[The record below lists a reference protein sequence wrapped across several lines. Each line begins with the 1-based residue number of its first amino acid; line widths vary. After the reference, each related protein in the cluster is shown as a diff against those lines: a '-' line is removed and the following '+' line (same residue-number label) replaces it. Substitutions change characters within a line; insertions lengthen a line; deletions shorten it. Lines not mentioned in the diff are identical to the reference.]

1 MPRRTSRGVRFEFD
15 HAGMEELLTSAM
27 IRGALDR
34 AAEEVAA
41 QAEKD
46 PAVQR
51 NNIEVLIRPFE
62 ARMRGYRRSATSVN
76 LDGFKGLPV
85 EAKHGVLARAVT
97 ENGLD
102 LKPSGP

>member
-1 MPRRTSRGVRFEFD
+1 MPRASRGVRFEFD
-15 HAGMEELLTSAM
+15 HAGMEELLTGAM

-46 PAVQR
+46 PAVHR
-51 NNIEVLIRPFE
+51 NNIDVLIRPF
-62 ARMRGYRRSATSVN
+62 RSKSHGYDRAGTSVN
-76 LDGFKGLPV
+76 LDGFKGLPT

>member
-1 MPRRTSRGVRFEFD
+1 MPRTPRGVRFEFD

-27 IRGALDR
+27 IRSALDR